1 MMKSY
6 NEDQF
11 VGTKLEIRLKSLK
24 RVEGCCQ
31 TLELYLQNTKL
42 ETIMNL
48 MKFSVGST
56 IPISPMYGH
65 ENFTETNGDLPL
77 LQLTLKLKELLQ
89 KRYLEFHSF
98 EQYFLCL

>member
-48 MKFSVGST
+48 MKFSIGST
-56 IPISPMYGH
+56 IPMSPPYGN
-65 ENFTETNGDLPL
+65 ENLTQANGDLTF
-77 LQLTLKLKELLQ
+77 LQLTLKLKELFQ
-89 KRYLEFHSF
+89 KRYLEGHF
-98 EQYFLCL
+98 